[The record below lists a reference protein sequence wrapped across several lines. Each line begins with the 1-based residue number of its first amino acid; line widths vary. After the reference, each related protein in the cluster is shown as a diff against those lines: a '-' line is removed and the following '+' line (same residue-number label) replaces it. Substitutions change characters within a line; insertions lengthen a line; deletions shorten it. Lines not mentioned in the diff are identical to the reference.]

1 MVAAREPSAHCPIVL
16 MDRLPETA
24 VVISQTFHHLHER
37 LRSQTRSLHD
47 DAERALD
54 LEARLSSIEAY
65 CCLLHSLWQL
75 HAGYEAAFGDQ
86 PWSSARIDFEPRRRS
101 NMLLADLSILGDST
115 VTAMP
120 SSVPMHG
127 IFDAIGCLYVIE
139 GSTLGG
145 QIIFQRIRE
154 RLGAKADGAASF
166 FRGYGPETGGMWR
179 ALIAAINTTPAY
191 GADADAM
198 EAGARR
204 TFSTF
209 ISFWDGAIVH

>member
-1 MVAAREPSAHCPIVL
+1 V
-16 MDRLPETA
+16 T
-24 VVISQTFHHLHER
+24 SQPFRHLHER

-47 DAERALD
+47 GAERALD
-54 LEARLSSIEAY
+54 LESRLSSIEAY
-65 CCLLHSLWQL
+65 CGLLRSLWQL
-75 HAGYEAAFGDQ
+75 HAAYEAGFADQ
-86 PWSSARIDFEPRRRS
+86 PWSDSGIDFAPRRRS
-101 NMLLADLSILGDST
+101 TMLLTDLSVLGASVFPAT
-115 VTAMP
+115 PP
-120 SSVPMHG
+120 SLPMHG
-127 IFDAIGCLYVIE
+127 LCDAIGCLYVIE

-145 QIIFQRIRE
+145 QIIFQRVRE

-179 ALIAAINTTPAY
+179 TLIAAINLTPAH

-209 ISFWDGAIVH
+209 ISHWGGAH